1 MGIRMRVLVG
11 FSLFVSILL
20 LGTSGIVQQS
30 YAGNGE
36 IPPSYRGDNCAV
48 TWDFTTPGT
57 RANPSTGTMIHGGSC
72 TGFNLTEEPNEF
84 FCEDVGAPGEAG
96 TQDVIGFTCHVEAP
110 NFDDPF
116 NTKLIR
122 FHVFWD
128 GTVPFLFEPI
138 KPDPTT
144 AATCTFVDRMFID
157 EISPGLYYEDWICHP
172 NPDNER
178 LWFSLDE
185 GTLITRVIVDSVSFP
200 EVGGIFEGVDTT
212 SLLVA
217 GAQMNAA
224 WMIPVIV
231 AGIGFAIVIARKF

>member
-1 MGIRMRVLVG
+1 MRTLVG
-11 FSLFVSILL
+11 ISLFASILL

-36 IPPSYRGDNCAV
+36 IPPSYRDTNCAA
-48 TWDFTTPGT
+48 THDFTNPGT
-57 RANPSTGTMIHGGSC
+57 RVSPSSGELTHGGTC
-72 TGFNLTEEPNEF
+72 TGFNLNPDTDFNEF
-84 FCEDVGAPGEAG
+84 FCEDIEVQPPSETG
-96 TQDVIGFTCHVEAP
+96 TQVGVGLTCHVEVP

-122 FHVFWD
+122 FHVFWE

-138 KPDPTT
+138 KPNPST
-144 AATCTFVDRMFID
+144 AATCTIVERVFID

>member
-1 MGIRMRVLVG
+1 MRTLVG
-11 FSLFVSILL
+11 ISVFVSILL

-36 IPPSYRGDNCAV
+36 VPPSYRGTNCAA
-48 TWDFTTPGT
+48 THDFTNPGS
-57 RANPSTGTMIHGGSC
+57 RASPSSGLLTHGGTC
-72 TGFNLTEEPNEF
+72 TGFNLNPDTDLNEF
-84 FCEDVGAPGEAG
+84 FCEDIEPAEAG
-96 TQDVIGFTCHVEAP
+96 AQIGIGLTCHVEVP

-138 KPDPTT
+138 KPSPST